1 MRIPKNK
8 LTAGQTKIRECL
20 ENNLKTRNVKGE
32 YYQDLIEDYMYMLVL
47 KDRLQ
52 KDIDENGVRITTYNA
67 KGLPVEKKN
76 DSYDLL
82 LKYNKQMISLLEY
95 LGINPK
101 EIEIGSDDDEL

>member
-1 MRIPKNK
+1 
-8 LTAGQTKIRECL
+8 
-20 ENNLKTRNVKGE
+20 
-32 YYQDLIEDYMYMLVL
+32 
-47 KDRLQ
+47 
-52 KDIDENGVRITTYNA
+52 
-67 KGLPVEKKN
+67 LPVEKKN

>member
-1 MRIPKNK
+1 
-8 LTAGQTKIRECL
+8 
-20 ENNLKTRNVKGE
+20 
-32 YYQDLIEDYMYMLVL
+32 MYMLVL

-76 DSYDLL
+76 DSYDLS